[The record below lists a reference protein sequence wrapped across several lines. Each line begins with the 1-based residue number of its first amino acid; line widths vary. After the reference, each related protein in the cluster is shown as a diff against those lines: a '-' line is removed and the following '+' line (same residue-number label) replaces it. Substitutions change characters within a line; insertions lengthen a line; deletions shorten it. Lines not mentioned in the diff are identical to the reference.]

1 MAADSPH
8 LPGGGA
14 DGGAATPRV
23 LRDAPPG
30 QIAVQVCF
38 ADVSTIWQRDV
49 QLPDGSTVA
58 TAIDASGFRGA
69 YPNVDPAVLGVGIY
83 GKAVPLTTLLQPHDR
98 IEIYRALRFDPKDSR
113 RRRADHR
120 ARRLRQERGG

>member
-1 MAADSPH
+1 MAAD
-8 LPGGGA
+8 G
-14 DGGAATPRV
+14 
-23 LRDAPPG
+23 PPG
-30 QIAVQVCF
+30 MLAVQVCF
-38 ADVSTIWQRDV
+38 ADVGSIWQREV
-49 QLPDGSTVA
+49 QLPEGATVA
-58 TAIDASGFRGA
+58 AAIAVSGFRDA
-69 YPNVDPAVLGVGIY
+69 YPNVDPAVLGMGIF